1 MSGIPTP
8 GPSSNPSKQSKNKSR
23 RQIKK
28 HQEAIKSITKIMEQ
42 KLKYQ
47 IDIFV
52 DVVMKALVRDL
63 ETYPRDDIKNLA
75 TIIKKE
81 PQQRS
86 EDEQE
91 QLNFMYQPC
100 TEFLATLNMLNKYA
114 EDQGYLDAF
123 AKMYI
128 RPKENIPED
137 SSEEEEEKEPELKE
151 DYSTMYIRA
160 LTAACARK

>member
-8 GPSSNPSKQSKNKSR
+8 GPSSNPSK
-23 RQIKK
+23 
-28 HQEAIKSITKIMEQ
+28 HQEVEVDQQYYKEAIKSITKIMEQ

-160 LTAACARK
+160 LTAAANARK